1 MGRDGVAALKIV
13 PALWTFRY
21 TQRTPMKIGRVACV
35 CAAVVLAA
43 AVVSA
48 QTIPPPRLNSEQRK
62 RAQALSK
69 LVDEVFAQKH
79 SAPADVA
86 LTWQGAFIAADKGL
100 VYIPYTVNIDGK
112 FDSTPV
118 AMYVRVLQ
126 KDAKPADYD
135 ASKTTT
141 MRGYLGQ
148 MSVVND
154 TKDIRSG
161 YVEATGVVAE
171 DVQFFEPPKDGRLMR
186 GMWLPPGEY
195 TLFVAMQE
203 KGDKTLPK
211 AVVIKQPLVVPDMSK
226 SLTLST
232 LIIADRIEP
241 APATTKQRN
250 QLDDPYDIAGTR
262 ITPAATSRLR
272 KNSELTVVYYV
283 YHPAL
288 GDDGKPNLQAEYT
301 FYSNNAGV
309 EQPFRKSAPQ
319 VFDAQTLPADFNP
332 VAHQIMGGQAVELG
346 LFPYG
351 DYRLEVK
358 VTDKVNKAS
367 AVTSATFSVFG
378 Q

>member
-1 MGRDGVAALKIV
+1 MKHARLALSLAAMI
-13 PALWTFRY
+13 
-21 TQRTPMKIGRVACV
+21 
-35 CAAVVLAA
+35 VLAA
-43 AVVSA
+43 VTSA
-48 QTIPPPRLNSEQRK
+48 QILPPPRLDSEQRK

-86 LTWQGAFIAADKGL
+86 LSWQGAFIAAEKGL

-112 FDSTPV
+112 FDTTPV
-118 AMYVRVLQ
+118 AMYVRVLA

-161 YVEATGVVAE
+161 YVEPTGIVAE

-186 GMWLPPGEY
+186 GMWLAPGEY
-195 TLFVAMQE
+195 NMFIAMQE
-203 KGDKTLPK
+203 KGDKTVPK
-211 AVVIKQPLVVPDMSK
+211 AVVFNRALVVPDLAK
-226 SLTLST
+226 GLALSSV
-232 LIIADRIEP
+232 IIADRIEP
-241 APATTKQRN
+241 APATSKRRN

-272 KNSELTVVYYV
+272 KSGELTVVYYV
-283 YHPAL
+283 YHPSL
-288 GDDGKPNLQAEYT
+288 GADGKPNLQADYT
-301 FYSNNAGV
+301 FYSSNAGV
-309 EQPFRKSAPQ
+309 EQLFIKGAPQ
-319 VFDAQTLPADFNP
+319 LFDAQALPTGFDPA
-332 VAHQIMGGQAVELG
+332 VHQIMGGQAVPLG
-346 LFPYG
+346 TFPFG

-358 VTDKVNKAS
+358 VTDKVTN
-367 AVTSATFSVFG
+367 TSAIASTAFSVFG